1 MRKDLLK
8 QFMARLDE
16 MRLSKMLDRRDV
28 YANLQEI
35 LIPYLSPPVERT
47 MNRISSTDDCVEPSG
62 IFNKEY
68 KNDRILN
75 YYVFLFLFQGKN
87 FEKNEQK
94 RSNIK
99 SMMEGFSKFS
109 KANNLQI
116 LFEKKSVNFMLLSP
130 KPTGLVQDK
139 LMNIIKASQKYSIL
153 FYDLFIK
160 KKSYSSQI
168 SKILESFIH

>member
-68 KNDRILN
+68 KIDRILN

-87 FEKNEQK
+87 FEKNE
-94 RSNIK
+94 
-99 SMMEGFSKFS
+99 
-109 KANNLQI
+109 
-116 LFEKKSVNFMLLSP
+116 
-130 KPTGLVQDK
+130 
-139 LMNIIKASQKYSIL
+139 
-153 FYDLFIK
+153 
-160 KKSYSSQI
+160 
-168 SKILESFIH
+168 